1 MEIMKNEEMIV
12 FAFGFAV
19 MILLSL
25 LLISI
30 IYIFQKRMYSKQLE
44 LFNAVIDAQEKEQE
58 RIARDLHDQL
68 GPTLS
73 IIKMQIEAID
83 DEGLNELDK
92 NIRNDVLEQME
103 VAVNEVRSIAH
114 NIIPKTFTE
123 YGFIKSLEYY
133 ILRIKEYNT
142 IQIIYSLPE
151 WKFAL
156 ERSFE
161 ITIFRIIQ
169 ELFQNTLKHA
179 NASVIN
185 LNIEV
190 EKDVLKI
197 AYSDNGIGMK
207 DFDNAIY
214 SKGIGMDNLKK
225 RTDLLG
231 GNFKVSKS
239 NDDGFEIFFTFKLNK
254 LYGKK

>member
-1 MEIMKNEEMIV
+1 MYQENDILIMMIV
-12 FAFGFAV
+12 TSG
-19 MILLSL
+19 MMLLLSSFFVYVV
-25 LLISI
+25 IRSQRRI
-30 IYIFQKRMYSKQLE
+30 RVKQLE

-73 IIKMQIEAID
+73 IIKMQIEAISD
-83 DEGLNELDK
+83 KGLDELDK
-92 NIRNDVLEQME
+92 NIRYDVLEQME

-114 NIIPKTFTE
+114 NLIPKTFTE

-142 IQIIYSLPE
+142 IQIIYKLPE

-169 ELFQNTLKHA
+169 ELFQNTIKHA

-185 LNIEV
+185 LKIEV
-190 EKDVLKI
+190 EMNVLQI
-197 AYSDNGIGMK
+197 TYSDNGIGMK
-207 DFDNAIY
+207 DIENDNY
-214 SKGIGMDNLKK
+214 SKGIGMDNLRK

-231 GNFKVSKS
+231 GDFNINLNSKI
-239 NDDGFEIFFTFKLNK
+239 GFEIFFTFKLNK
-254 LYGKK
+254 LYGK

>member
-1 MEIMKNEEMIV
+1 MEIMKNEEIIV

-83 DEGLNELDK
+83 DKGLDELDK

-103 VAVNEVRSIAH
+103 VAVNDVRSIAH
-114 NIIPKTFTE
+114 NLIPKTFTE

-142 IQIIYSLPE
+142 IQIIYKLPE
-151 WKFAL
+151 WEFAL

-169 ELFQNTLKHA
+169 ELFQNTIKHA

-185 LNIEV
+185 LKIEV
-190 EKDVLKI
+190 EMNVLQI
-197 AYSDNGIGMK
+197 TYSDNGIGMK
-207 DFDNAIY
+207 DLENDNY
-214 SKGIGMDNLKK
+214 SKGIGMDNLRK

-231 GNFKVSKS
+231 GDFNINLNSKI
-239 NDDGFEIFFTFKLNK
+239 GFEIFFTFKLNK
-254 LYGKK
+254 LYGK

>member
-1 MEIMKNEEMIV
+1 MYQENDILIMMIV
-12 FAFGFAV
+12 TSG
-19 MILLSL
+19 MMLLLSSFFVYVV
-25 LLISI
+25 IRSQRRI
-30 IYIFQKRMYSKQLE
+30 RVKQLE
-44 LFNAVIDAQEKEQE
+44 LFNAVIDAQEKEQG

-73 IIKMQIEAID
+73 IIKMQIEAIED
-83 DEGLNELDK
+83 KGLDELDK
-92 NIRNDVLEQME
+92 NIRYDVLEQME
-103 VAVNEVRSIAH
+103 VAVNDVRSIAH
-114 NIIPKTFTE
+114 NLIPKTFTE

-142 IQIIYSLPE
+142 IQIIYKLPE

-169 ELFQNTLKHA
+169 ELFQNTIKHA

-185 LNIEV
+185 LKIEV
-190 EKDVLKI
+190 EMNVLQI
-197 AYSDNGIGMK
+197 TYSDNGIGMK
-207 DFDNAIY
+207 DIENDNY
-214 SKGIGMDNLKK
+214 SKGIGMDNLRK

-231 GNFKVSKS
+231 GDFNINLNSKI
-239 NDDGFEIFFTFKLNK
+239 GFEIFFTFKLNK
-254 LYGKK
+254 LYGK